1 MNQKIFTDI
10 MREYEKIRSTNNSIK
25 NKRKKKLFELNP
37 RLLQIENELA
47 SIGIKISKAVLNHDK
62 NSLQSLQFQN
72 QILLKEK
79 NEILLKLN
87 LTQNY
92 LEVYTCHECKDTGYV
107 KNKKCKCFVQK
118 LIEKYYDLSNL
129 QNVFET
135 ENFDMFDSR
144 YYPEK
149 FYDDNKTSRE
159 LINRVYEKS
168 LYFVNN
174 FDNEFKN
181 LLFYGNTGLGKTFFC
196 NCIAKEILEK
206 GKTVLYATAPQFF
219 KIMES
224 IRFDKTDE
232 NKDEYDEMIFNCD
245 LLIIDDLGT
254 EFATLPTQSELFN
267 VINTRMLAR
276 KPIIISTNLS
286 MQELEKQYSSRIFSR
301 LIGNYQ
307 LLKFT
312 GEDIRLQKKFGK
324 EEKNNFT

>member
-10 MREYEKIRSTNNSIK
+10 MREYEKIRFANNAIK
-25 NKRKKKLFELNP
+25 NKRKNELFVLNP
-37 RLLQIENELA
+37 QLLQIENELTN
-47 SIGIKISKAVLNHDK
+47 IGIKISKAVLNNDK
-62 NSLQSLQFQN
+62 VSLQELQNQN

-79 NEILLKLN
+79 NDILFKLN
-87 LTQNY
+87 LPQNY
-92 LEVYTCHECKDTGYV
+92 LDVYTCHDCKDTGYV

-118 LIEKYYDLSNL
+118 LIEKYYDFSNL
-129 QNVFET
+129 KNVFEK
-135 ENFDMFDSR
+135 ENFEMFDLR
-144 YYPEK
+144 YYPDRC
-149 FYDDNKTSRE
+149 YDDDKTSHE
-159 LINRVYEKS
+159 LITRVYEKS
-168 LYFVNN
+168 LRFVNN

-206 GKTVLYATAPQFF
+206 GKTVLYATAPQLF
-219 KIMES
+219 KLMES
-224 IRFDKTDE
+224 IRF
-232 NKDEYDEMIFNCD
+232 NKAEYDEMIFNCD

-267 VINTRMLAR
+267 IINTRMLAR

-312 GEDIRLQKKFGK
+312 GEDIRLQKKFDK
-324 EEKNNFT
+324 EQKNNFI